1 MKKAEFIQIG
11 IRTLDMELEEL
22 RRLRQ
27 VMDKTFAAACAILLE
42 CKGRIIVIGMGKSGH
57 IARKIAA
64 TFTSTGSPA
73 FFVHPGEAGHGDM
86 GTITADDIVLLL
98 SYSGKTDE
106 VVHLLPLIKRLGVK
120 MISITGDPNSVVAKT
135 ADVHLQIHIKQEACP
150 LNLAPTSSTTATL
163 VLGDALAI
171 ALLEARGFTAEDF
184 AFSHPSGSLG
194 KKLLLKVND
203 IMHAGKDLPLV
214 TAEVS
219 VASALVEMTSKQL
232 GMTTVVNANR
242 KLIGVFTDG
251 DLRRWLDKG
260 MNVHET
266 AIMDVMTRQFR
277 TIHADALAAE
287 ALQMMEREKINSLPV
302 LDKND
307 QLIGAINM
315 HDLLRQGV
323 L

>member
-1 MKKAEFIQIG
+1 MKEAELIQIG

-27 VMDKTFAAACAILLE
+27 VMDKTFAAACKILLK

-57 IARKIAA
+57 VARKVAA
-64 TFTSTGSPA
+64 TFSSTGSPA
-73 FFVHPGEAGHGDM
+73 FFIHPAEAGHGDM
-86 GTITADDIVLLL
+86 GTIAAEDVMLLL

-106 VVHLLPLIKRLGVK
+106 VVHLLPLIKRLGVQ
-120 MISITGDPNSVVAKT
+120 MISITGNPNSIMAKT
-135 ADVHLQIHIKQEACP
+135 ADVHLHIHIQKEACP

-203 IMHAGKDLPLV
+203 IMHTGKDIPIV
-214 TAEVS
+214 DAKVS
-219 VASALVEMTSKQL
+219 VALALVEMTSKKL
-232 GMTTVVNANR
+232 GMTTVVNAS
-242 KLIGVFTDG
+242 KQLIGVFTDG
-251 DLRRWLDKG
+251 DLRRWLDRG
-260 MNVHET
+260 MNVHQT
-266 AIMDVMTRQFR
+266 AIADVMTRQFR
-277 TIHADALAAE
+277 TIRADSLAAE
-287 ALQMMEREKINSLPV
+287 ALRMMEQQKINSLPV
-302 LDKND
+302 LDKEEE
-307 QLIGAINM
+307 LVGAINM

-323 L
+323 V